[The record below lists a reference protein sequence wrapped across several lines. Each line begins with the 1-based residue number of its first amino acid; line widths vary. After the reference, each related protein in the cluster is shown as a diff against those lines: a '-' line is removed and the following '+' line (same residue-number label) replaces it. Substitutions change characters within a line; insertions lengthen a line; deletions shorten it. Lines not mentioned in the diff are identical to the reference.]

1 MITEA
6 EAVRLAVDEI
16 RSRPGDPAAV
26 RMAELCAGVLATL
39 GDIGGRCVYDE
50 DAIERIVERE
60 VERRLAGRRGRLRAL
75 PR

>member
-6 EAVRLAVDEI
+6 AAVRLAVDEI
-16 RSRPGDPAAV
+16 RERPGDPAAV
-26 RMAELCAGVLATL
+26 HMAELCAGVLETL
-39 GDIGGRCVYDE
+39 GEIGRRCVFDE
-50 DAIERIVERE
+50 EVIERE